1 VKQSLESKEKTFE
14 ALRIKMSRELE
25 RPGRKYCTIMCAT
38 SGFCKHIKATKI
50 ISSSVERTKSF
61 LVFNKSFTSLRLYD
75 METHV
80 QEIISVLFNFSILK

>member
-1 VKQSLESKEKTFE
+1 MESKEKTFE

-25 RPGRKYCTIMCAT
+25 RPGRKYCTFMCAT
-38 SGFCKHIKATKI
+38 SSFCKHFGTAKNFP
-50 ISSSVERTKSF
+50 SSIEKTKSF

-80 QEIISVLFNFSILK
+80 QEILSVRFNFSILK